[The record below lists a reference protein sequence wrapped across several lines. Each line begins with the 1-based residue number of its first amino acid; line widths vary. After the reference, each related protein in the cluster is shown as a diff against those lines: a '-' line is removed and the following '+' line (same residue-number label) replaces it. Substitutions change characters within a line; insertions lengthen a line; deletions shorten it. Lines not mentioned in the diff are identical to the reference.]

1 MAIKLKLKSVTPV
14 VDEAAKWR
22 STSFNT
28 ELTQDELDRLISKHG
43 ADVLGAHYD
52 NGVPTG
58 KADIN
63 AIDTYK
69 PAIPATGKEAA
80 TPQTT
85 FNPRAEWH
93 TPVGIYYYPLSWAA
107 DRIMEDRIPFAG
119 KSKYIY
125 IYKIKDPSKRLDVT
139 AATQNGFIED
149 VIFDLAKSG
158 KDFAEVLKASG
169 AGDEATK
176 EISELYFGEN
186 MSLTKDMVGERI
198 KRLFLHYADDQY
210 NTLYNIF
217 FGRVSRGLAN
227 PKPDYDYAQAVAIF
241 ADALA
246 DYNDPL
252 MPETGL
258 KEYDS
263 TTIGYWHPPI
273 EAILKEMG
281 LKDLFFEAHQKVF
294 DSKHKDNPNF
304 KAELAGAFQNLNSE
318 YLDSNS
324 AFISSPMKTRAKK
337 PSINKSPPPKTI
349 FSILKKYEPDEQI
362 AVLTCYYILNNFMD
376 RKPAKVTK
384 YLLSKG
390 YDVLEDIKGVGAIHE
405 KERYQGIFLRVG
417 AAQLVG
423 VYLNRFREKRGKPT
437 DIDPKDIPH
446 EKLLE
451 LLRSPNATKYI
462 KVATDYAQKY
472 PNRADII
479 GGLLVGNPNLK
490 RTPQLA
496 DQIAEI
502 FTEGTI
508 QIGTLNAFIDEFS
521 QTLSMQ
527 QLESAVA
534 KILSKINK
542 NLINEQLINGR
553 HYLHEFMKNAFK
565 TLKIDESTP
574 KLKMIA
580 DAIEQDSGQKIL
592 DDLVAYLGEFEI
604 SYIKEAFSKILKIK
618 LPDGEPI
625 AFATVVSNIVEHID
639 FKNKPIEERME
650 FIEWMFNTYPQAW
663 SDDAAIRSALSTM
676 RYVRKEDD
684 VNPEAEEAFIQKRR
698 AGFYHKLLVH
708 WEDMKEDP
716 KPLDKLAKEK
726 AAINKKFGVTTE
738 SRFKKLNRIGNRWSR
753 FG

>member
-1 MAIKLKLKSVTPV
+1 MAIKIKLKSVTPV

-22 STSFNT
+22 DTSFNT
-28 ELTQDELDRLISKHG
+28 ELTQDELDSLISKHG

-58 KADIN
+58 KDYSV
-63 AIDTYK
+63 DSSGVEK
-69 PAIPATGKEAA
+69 PAAPATGKDLA
-80 TPQTT
+80 TPQTS
-85 FNPRAEWH
+85 FNPRATWH

-158 KDFAEVLKASG
+158 KGFTEVLKASG
-169 AGDEATK
+169 ARDEATK
-176 EISELYFGEN
+176 EINELFFGEN
-186 MSLTKDMVGERI
+186 VSLTKDMIGERI
-198 KRLFLHYADDQY
+198 KLLFLRYAEEQY
-210 NTLYNIF
+210 GTLYSIF
-217 FGRVSRGLAN
+217 FGHISRGIAN
-227 PKPDYDYAQAVAIF
+227 RNALYDYTQAVAIF
-241 ADALA
+241 ADDLA
-246 DYNDPL
+246 DYK
-252 MPETGL
+252 PETGL
-258 KEYDS
+258 KEYNI

-281 LKDLFFEAHQKVF
+281 LEDLFFEAHQKVL
-294 DSKHKDNPNF
+294 DGKHKDNPNF

-324 AFISSPMKTRAKK
+324 AFLNSPLKTLAKK
-337 PSINKSPPPKTI
+337 PSIGKPPPPKTI
-349 FSILKKYEPDEQI
+349 FSIMKKHGSDEQI
-362 AVLTCYYILNNFMD
+362 TVLTCYYIINNFMD
-376 RKPAKVTK
+376 RKPANVTK

-390 YDVLEDIKGVGAIHE
+390 YDVLEDTKGVGAIHE
-405 KERYQGIFLRVG
+405 QERYQGVFLRVG

-423 VYLNRFREKRGKPT
+423 VYLNRFRENRGKSA
-437 DIDPKDIPH
+437 DIGPKDIPH
-446 EKLLE
+446 AKLLE

-508 QIGTLNAFIDEFS
+508 QINTLNAFIDEFS
-521 QTLSMQ
+521 QTLSLK

-542 NLINEQLINGR
+542 NIINEQLINGR
-553 HYLHEFMKNAFK
+553 HYLYQFMKNAFK
-565 TLKIDESTP
+565 TLEIDESTP
-574 KLKMIA
+574 TLKMIA

-592 DDLVAYLGEFEI
+592 DDLIAYLGEFEI
-604 SYIKEAFSKILKIK
+604 SYIKEIFPKLLKVK

-625 AFATVVSNIVEHID
+625 AFATIVSNIVEHLD

-663 SDDAAIRSALSTM
+663 SDDVAIRSALSSM

-684 VNPEAEEAFIQKRR
+684 VTPEAEEAYIQKRR

-708 WEDMKEDP
+708 WQDMKEDP
-716 KPLDKLAKEK
+716 KLLDKLAKER